1 MLVPSDTASVS
12 SARSMRGGASTSR
25 AGSARTRRLAC
36 LSRLPPSPV
45 PLCDVVLAC
54 ARLFEGEGLRLTG
67 ACSVSYGRRSFQ
79 PAPALRC
86 LPLTLCQGSPRDAD
100 LPRQRP
106 LPPAGVFRERL
117 PAASSRRL
125 QVSPSPGSGR
135 PLPHAGLSSQRQLTV
150 STGNNFVLK
159 STHESSTWSMSAYI
173 CCSLPPGSHEAEGP
187 SVEAPAGPWLQ
198 DGTVYGRVPV
208 RSTPPL
214 CPECRGGGW
223 ASASPGL

>member
-1 MLVPSDTASVS
+1 M
-12 SARSMRGGASTSR
+12 
-25 AGSARTRRLAC
+25 
-36 LSRLPPSPV
+36 
-45 PLCDVVLAC
+45 
-54 ARLFEGEGLRLTG
+54 
-67 ACSVSYGRRSFQ
+67 
-79 PAPALRC
+79 
-86 LPLTLCQGSPRDAD
+86 GSPTP
-100 LPRQRP
+100 LQKPRFEMHMTQKS
-106 LPPAGVFRERL
+106 PPYGVFRERL

-173 CCSLPPGSHEAEGP
+173 CCSLPPGSHEAGP